1 MKDMLG
7 VLIRKIVDL
16 PLEML
21 GVLCNLTKKLSGEA
35 GQEWLA
41 ELEIF
46 LRKENCWTGVVTKP
60 ILRLISGD
68 YSLTVDAVDGTE
80 NLANAKDV
88 FTGDIDPEFKKD
100 ADEIGNPTAET
111 PVAVHEMIKDATFSQ
126 MFDELN
132 TDVRKLCF
140 TQAQIKNF
148 VKKYRNWLRADGYA
162 TFFLFESEG
171 NFFVADVV
179 DSEGKLSVIRRQ
191 LKEDG
196 IWAAGFHRRLV
207 TPRLAKTL

>member
-1 MKDMLG
+1 MKDMLS

-21 GVLCNLTKKLSGEA
+21 GVLCDLSKELSGEA

-41 ELEIF
+41 ELENF
-46 LRKENCWTGVVTKP
+46 LRKENCWTGVVAKP

-68 YSLTVDAVDGTE
+68 YALTIDAVDGTE
-80 NLANAKDV
+80 ILADAKDV
-88 FTGDIDPEFKKD
+88 FVGGIDPDFKNWGS
-100 ADEIGNPTAET
+100 DEIGNPTAET
-111 PVAVHEMIKDATFSQ
+111 PVDIHEMTKDATFSQ
-126 MFDELN
+126 MFGELN
-132 TDVRKLCF
+132 ADVTKLCF

-162 TFFLFESEG
+162 TFFLLKSKG

-179 DSEGKLSVIRRQ
+179 DSDGELFVNRRQ
-191 LKEDG
+191 LDDPG
-196 IWAAGFHRRLV
+196 VWAAGYRRRV
-207 TPRLAKTL
+207 VVPRLA

>member
-1 MKDMLG
+1 MKDMLS

-21 GVLCNLTKKLSGEA
+21 GVLCDLSKELSGEA

-41 ELEIF
+41 ELKNF

-68 YSLTVDAVDGTE
+68 YGLTIDAVDGSE
-80 NLANAKDV
+80 ILADAKDV
-88 FTGDIDPEFKKD
+88 FVGGIDPGFKNWG

-111 PVAVHEMIKDATFSQ
+111 PVDVHEMTKDAILSQ
-126 MFDELN
+126 MFGELN

-162 TFFLFESEG
+162 TFFLLKSKG

-179 DSEGKLSVIRRQ
+179 DSDGELFVNIRQ
-191 LKEDG
+191 LDDPG
-196 IWAAGFHRRLV
+196 VWAAGYRRRV
-207 TPRLAKTL
+207 VVPQLA

>member
-1 MKDMLG
+1 
-7 VLIRKIVDL
+7 VDL

-21 GVLCNLTKKLSGEA
+21 GVLCNLIKKLSGEA

-100 ADEIGNPTAET
+100 ADEIVNPTAET
-111 PVAVHEMIKDATFSQ
+111 PVAVHEMTKDATFSE

-140 TQAQIKNF
+140 TQAQIKN
-148 VKKYRNWLRADGYA
+148 L
-162 TFFLFESEG
+162 
-171 NFFVADVV
+171 
-179 DSEGKLSVIRRQ
+179 
-191 LKEDG
+191 
-196 IWAAGFHRRLV
+196 
-207 TPRLAKTL
+207 

>member
-21 GVLCNLTKKLSGEA
+21 GVICNLVEKLLSKA
-35 GQEWLA
+35 GQEWFA
-41 ELEIF
+41 ELEKF
-46 LRKENCWTGVVTKP
+46 LRQENCWTGVVTKP

-68 YSLTVDAVDGTE
+68 YSLTIDAVDGTE
-80 NLANAKDV
+80 NLADAKDV

-111 PVAVHEMIKDATFSQ
+111 PVAVHEMAKDATFPQ
-126 MFDELN
+126 IFDELN
-132 TDVRKLCF
+132 TDRRKLCF
-140 TQAQIKNF
+140 TQAQIRNF
-148 VKKYRNWLRADGYA
+148 VKKHRSWLRADGYA

-171 NFFVADVV
+171 NFIVADVV
-179 DSEGKLSVIRRQ
+179 DSDGKLFLIRRQ
-191 LKEDG
+191 LKDLD

-207 TPRLAKTL
+207 TPRLAKAL

>member
-1 MKDMLG
+1 
-7 VLIRKIVDL
+7 
-16 PLEML
+16 
-21 GVLCNLTKKLSGEA
+21 
-35 GQEWLA
+35 
-41 ELEIF
+41 
-46 LRKENCWTGVVTKP
+46 
-60 ILRLISGD
+60 
-68 YSLTVDAVDGTE
+68 
-80 NLANAKDV
+80 
-88 FTGDIDPEFKKD
+88 
-100 ADEIGNPTAET
+100 
-111 PVAVHEMIKDATFSQ
+111 

-171 NFFVADVV
+171 NFLVADVV
-179 DSEGKLSVIRRQ
+179 DSDGKLSVIRRQ
-191 LKEDG
+191 LKDDG

>member
-1 MKDMLG
+1 MKDMLS

-21 GVLCNLTKKLSGEA
+21 GVLCDLSKELSGEA

-41 ELEIF
+41 ELKNF
-46 LRKENCWTGVVTKP
+46 LRKENCWTGIVAKP

-68 YSLTVDAVDGTE
+68 YPLTIDAVDGTE
-80 NLANAKDV
+80 ILADAKDV
-88 FTGDIDPEFKKD
+88 FVGGIDPDFKNWG

-111 PVAVHEMIKDATFSQ
+111 PIDVHEMTKDATFSQ
-126 MFDELN
+126 MFGELN

-148 VKKYRNWLRADGYA
+148 VKKYRDWLRADGYA
-162 TFFLFESEG
+162 TFFLLKSKG

-179 DSEGKLSVIRRQ
+179 DSDGELFVNRRQ
-191 LKEDG
+191 LDDPG
-196 IWAAGFHRRLV
+196 VWAAGYRRRV
-207 TPRLAKTL
+207 VVPRLA

>member
-21 GVLCNLTKKLSGEA
+21 GVLCDLNEKLSGEA

-41 ELEIF
+41 ELKKF

-68 YSLTVDAVDGTE
+68 YSLTVDAVGGTE

-111 PVAVHEMIKDATFSQ
+111 PVGVHEMIRGCDFFA
-126 MFDELN
+126 N
-132 TDVRKLCF
+132 VRR
-140 TQAQIKNF
+140 TE
-148 VKKYRNWLRADGYA
+148 Y
-162 TFFLFESEG
+162 
-171 NFFVADVV
+171 
-179 DSEGKLSVIRRQ
+179 
-191 LKEDG
+191 
-196 IWAAGFHRRLV
+196 
-207 TPRLAKTL
+207 